1 MRAYAAACV
10 AMVWTISVVSCTSFP
25 KPFTPHTPDEQAVAR
40 TVVTFLTAVKTQDL
54 ETLNTLVLPDATMAA
69 FVDGS
74 PEPPQPILASLQ
86 RADDSPLLHAAAN
99 KLVDFR
105 QASPTQV
112 SVGTYVNDIVNAPSY
127 RGTDQVTTR
136 IRWDLVQHD
145 GQWRI
150 QHMAQTIWITPYN
163 AAGAGP

>member
-1 MRAYAAACV
+1 
-10 AMVWTISVVSCTSFP
+10 MVWTVSVVSCTPLP
-25 KPFTPHTPDEQAVAR
+25 KPFSPQTPDEQAVAR
-40 TVVTFLTAVKTQDL
+40 TVVTFLAAVKTQDM
-54 ETLNTLVLPDATMAA
+54 ETLNTLVFPDATMAA

-74 PEPPQPILASLQ
+74 REPPQSIRASLL
-86 RADDSPLLHAAAN
+86 RANDSPLLHAAAN

-105 QASPTQV
+105 QASPMQA
-112 SVGTYVNDIVNAPSY
+112 SVGAYVTDIVNAPY

-136 IRWDLVQHD
+136 IRWDLVERD

-150 QHMAQTIWITPYN
+150 QHLAQTTWITPYN

>member
-10 AMVWTISVVSCTSFP
+10 AMVWTISVVSCTSLP
-25 KPFTPHTPDEQAVAR
+25 KSFTPQTPDEQAVAR
-40 TVVTFLTAVKTQDL
+40 TVMTFLAAVKTQDL
-54 ETLNTLVLPDATMAA
+54 ATLNTLALPDATMAA

-105 QASPTQV
+105 QASPTQA
-112 SVGTYVNDIVNAPSY
+112 SVGTYVTDIVNAPY

-136 IRWDLVQHD
+136 IRWDLVERD

-150 QHMAQTIWITPYN
+150 QHLAQTTWITPYN
-163 AAGAGP
+163 GAGAGP